1 MTGVRVTRAAA
12 GSDEQAPPS
21 DSAGDGVLCGDRR
34 EAASVDTDTDVT
46 ASDMGRV
53 ASKFGTYSLFD
64 HAKRRLDFNRDGNIT
79 AGDLGSPQRSA
90 PVPRCYVTSIT
101 PTAPRPV

>member
-34 EAASVDTDTDVT
+34 EAASVDTDTNVT

-79 AGDLGSPQRSA
+79 AGDLGQVAAAFGACP
-90 PVPRCYVTSIT
+90 
-101 PTAPRPV
+101 